1 MTRRDF
7 IKLLGGSVATW
18 PLAAH
23 SQQGRKT
30 HQIGFLSL
38 GRGDKS
44 DAGLPM
50 LDAFISALRELGYT
64 EGQNIALDRKFA
76 DGDVNKLSELAQEF
90 VERRVD
96 AIVTQATPA
105 ARPAAPGSKQ
115 ARHRRDRPCLS
126 RQSGSQTSLSG
137 PIPSMTSLLRAWRG
151 RAGMSRGP
159 R

>member
-1 MTRRDF
+1 MRRRDF
-7 IKLLGGSVATW
+7 ITLLGGSVATW
-18 PLAAH
+18 PLAGH
-23 SQQGRKT
+23 SQQGRKG

-96 AIVTQATPA
+96 AIGSQ
-105 ARPAAPGSKQ
+105 ARPAA
-115 ARHRRDRPCLS
+115 
-126 RQSGSQTSLSG
+126 
-137 PIPSMTSLLRAWRG
+137 
-151 RAGMSRGP
+151 RAGQKGKAAVR
-159 R
+159 